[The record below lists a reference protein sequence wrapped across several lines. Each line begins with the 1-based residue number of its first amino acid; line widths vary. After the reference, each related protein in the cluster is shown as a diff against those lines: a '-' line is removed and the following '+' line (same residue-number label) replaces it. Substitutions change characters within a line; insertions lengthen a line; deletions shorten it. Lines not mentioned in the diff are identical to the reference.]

1 MAANSV
7 DLASL
12 FGSVVNTLAQN
23 QTALNKADTYNHN
36 HGDNMVEIFEVIT
49 QAMKE
54 KSSSTP
60 AEQLAYASQ
69 LLSQKSQ
76 SGSAQ
81 VYAQGLNN
89 ASTKFQGKKTI
100 TPNSAMTLIQTL
112 MGAQGKIP
120 AASIPRTSPQST
132 GGGTDLI
139 GSLLGGLAGGTA
151 SSAPAASG
159 GGDLLGS
166 LIGGL
171 AGSTG
176 TAPAAQT
183 GQVDLAKL
191 LKAGMAFAQSKGEGE
206 STLQAI
212 TEAMMANS
220 NMATSQHR
228 SQSGALVANTLLQAL
243 AGMSKR

>member
-1 MAANSV
+1 MATSSV

-54 KSSSTP
+54 KSSATP
-60 AEQLAYASQ
+60 ADQLAYASQ
-69 LLSQKSQ
+69 ILSRKSQ

-81 VYAQGLNN
+81 VYAQGLSN
-89 ASTKFQGKKTI
+89 ASTKFQGKKAV

-112 MGAQGKIP
+112 LGAQAKIP
-120 AASIPRTSPQST
+120 TTSLGKTST
-132 GGGTDLI
+132 TPSDSGADLL
-139 GSLLGGLAGGTA
+139 GSLLGGLTGGTT
-151 SSAPAASG
+151 SSAPASSG
-159 GGDLLGS
+159 SGDLLGS
-166 LIGGL
+166 LIGGV
-171 AGSTG
+171 AGSG
-176 TAPAAQT
+176 TTPSAQT

-243 AGMSKR
+243 AGMSKK